1 MLKKVKAFMADK
13 WNKLAGAVAG
23 VGTFVTGAIT
33 ARAEGPTQAVSA
45 ATEAVSAAKSV
56 METATATLNI
66 GNIVAIIGAGIGAV
80 IGLFLAWWGARKLVR
95 MLKNAFTKGN
105 VTM

>member
-1 MLKKVKAFMADK
+1 MLKKVKAFMSDK
-13 WNKLAGAVAG
+13 WNKFAGAVAG
-23 VGTFVTGAIT
+23 VGTVVTGAIT
-33 ARAEGPTQAVSA
+33 ARAEGPTQAN
-45 ATEAVSAAKSV
+45 EAVSAAQSV

>member
-1 MLKKVKAFMADK
+1 MFKKFKAFMSDK
-13 WNKLAGAVAG
+13 WNKLAGAVAC
-23 VGTFVTGAIT
+23 VGTVVTGTIT
-33 ARAEGPTQAVSA
+33 ARAEGV
-45 ATEAVSAAKSV
+45 TEAVSAAKAV
-56 METATATLNI
+56 MDTATGTLNI

>member
-23 VGTFVTGAIT
+23 VGTVVTGAIT
-33 ARAEGPTQAVSA
+33 ARASEPVAV
-45 ATEAVSAAKSV
+45 TEAVSAAKAV
-56 METATATLNI
+56 METATSTLNI